1 MIKYYMEDL
10 IWLFCNVYTYKN
22 IILYTTN
29 TFDFHWL
36 MKENL
41 FKKSEYICGFV
52 PESKLKK
59 VEARPLKRL
68 NGNRR
73 KHRRSAL

>member
-1 MIKYYMEDL
+1 MEDL

-41 FKKSEYICGFV
+41 FKKAEYICGFV

-68 NGNRR
+68 NGNQR
-73 KHRRSAL
+73 KHRRSTL

>member
-1 MIKYYMEDL
+1 MEDL
-10 IWLFCNVYTYKN
+10 IWLFCNAYTYKN

-41 FKKSEYICGFV
+41 FKK
-52 PESKLKK
+52 
-59 VEARPLKRL
+59 L
-68 NGNRR
+68 NIYV
-73 KHRRSAL
+73 ALCQSQS